1 MKSFKTVLREVPP
14 IKTVILNF
22 SEETIANPSDISIRN
37 VKDEELLRV
46 LDEVHKQ
53 KFGSVVIA
61 GPSEK
66 AKHIHKLV
74 EYFNEKLDLF
84 KTVEKIELDD
94 KPKEIPE
101 ELREEYKSGLILN
114 LKEDVKDLHTGLVGK
129 IVYRG
134 PTYVTLEINEDL
146 SFKRWI
152 NDVDPITKE
161 EPTMEARRIPTFVDY
176 VSEAY
181 PADVKKGHI
190 DRLHFC
196 PMAQKEFDRLLD
208 DETKDQQL
216 VLVALDKT
224 AHYLDIEEYAL
235 DNPDEIDDHMVS
247 AFVSHMRDASQA
259 LDKLGD
265 LENHEAYMEKHAHA
279 MMNAIHGDDPEDQEE
294 SYQFEQTT
302 NKPQTP
308 NELHLNDKDLEE
320 IEKHIDQLEWEDI
333 RHLYDDQEQEEMEE
347 SLNLD
352 EALTAAQRMKKKMEF
367 LKTRAKRE
375 IARKIAMKRVGSQ
388 GRLKK
393 RAILHARQLI
403 MKRILRGRDRS
414 KLSAAEKNRIE
425 EIVRKARPAV
435 MRISNRLM
443 PKLRQLELK
452 RLRHVREQQIIDVA
466 AKEKT
471 AVKPTSNASDQ
482 LAWTKAHISGDSQT
496 IANPDNPEFNYAKNT
511 KKRKEFRKLED

>member
-1 MKSFKTVLREVPP
+1 MDT
-14 IKTVILNF
+14 
-22 SEETIANPSDISIRN
+22 
-37 VKDEELLRV
+37 
-46 LDEVHKQ
+46 
-53 KFGSVVIA
+53 
-61 GPSEK
+61 
-66 AKHIHKLV
+66 
-74 EYFNEKLDLF
+74 
-84 KTVEKIELDD
+84 
-94 KPKEIPE
+94 
-101 ELREEYKSGLILN
+101 
-114 LKEDVKDLHTGLVGK
+114 
-129 IVYRG
+129 
-134 PTYVTLEINEDL
+134 
-146 SFKRWI
+146 
-152 NDVDPITKE
+152 
-161 EPTMEARRIPTFVDY
+161 RRIPTFANY
-176 VSEAY
+176 VTEAY
-181 PADVKKGHI
+181 PADVKKGHM

-247 AFVSHMRDASQA
+247 SFVSHMRDASQA

-265 LENHEAYMEKHAHA
+265 LDNHEAYMEKHAHA
-279 MMNAIHGDDPEDQEE
+279 MMNAIHGDSPEPKEE

-302 NKPQTP
+302 NKPETP
-308 NELHLNDKDLEE
+308 NELHLNDDDLKE

-333 RHLYDDQEQEEMEE
+333 KHIYDKQEPQEMEE
-347 SLNLD
+347 SIDLD

-375 IARKIAMKRVGSQ
+375 IAKKIAMKRVGSQ

-403 MKRILRGRDRS
+403 MKRILRGRDKS

-425 EIVRKARPAV
+425 EIVRKAKPAV
-435 MRISNRLM
+435 IRISNRLL
-443 PKLRQLELK
+443 PKLRTLELK

-471 AVKPTSNASDQ
+471 AVRPTTTAADQ
-482 LAWTKAHISGDSQT
+482 FAWTKAHIAGDSQT
-496 IANPDNPEFNYAKNT
+496 IANPESPDFNYAKNT
-511 KKRKEFRKLED
+511 LKRKQFRKMEV